1 MRTKGT
7 LKDYL
12 VDQINFYFQISKGIP
27 QGSALSGFI
36 FILCLTP
43 LLHMINA
50 SKKIKPIEIE
60 FQYMNYPNEKLT
72 FPKISAFADD
82 VNILATIT
90 KQGELVPEID
100 ELKDIFNEFKQLSSL
115 SVNLDKTFSFS
126 SIKNEVLDFIETN
139 YMIKNETKSQIRML
153 GHVFKPIDHLNSKPI
168 LSKIEQSIIAA
179 TTGLKKVPTQGRYI
193 LTSMFLSSQINYH
206 IYQVNN
212 IYKRETD
219 NTQQI
224 INRFIKAPF
233 TARAKYKAI
242 NKGGAEVPNVLNIIG
257 AGKVVSF
264 KSYMP
269 SKYCYKTNLRS
280 LLNNMG
286 FQLMDQLNAGIK
298 INNMF
303 LNLLD
308 KIGLTRLKIIAK
320 ETFRI
325 INLTRP
331 NHIPVLGNEAD
342 PNLPKNPKSVRS
354 LKYKKDEFA
363 GRNPIYSPLTQIRDL
378 RHIVKNK
385 FGLYTRYKI
394 KIPTNDMNKIGE
406 ELAII
411 PHRDLSKLCGVNI
424 NKTNYNKICK
434 KIKQLVNNL
443 KRKNKD
449 FALTILDEIEN
460 NSLILALEN
469 GSKKT
474 QKLAIKAQQV
484 TYEAGTTK
492 TAQKFNKEGVLLQQ
506 AELAKATEAAFKM
519 KVGPVI
525 RNFAFKYATR
535 SLITEHR
542 LAIIQNRDENTCKYS
557 DEKIT
562 IGHYYL
568 CPLTCWM
575 QKQLE
580 QALLVTFG
588 IVDNTPATLIIG
600 RQVNK
605 NYNERTK
612 GKAHLIQALHSICRY
627 LVHIIHNSNALILNH
642 DTLMNSFY
650 SLIRRYITDEIREDA
665 NKVIEAMEVYH
676 NYNIEIDVSRN
687 NNMETCTM
695 DQKELWAIKTWR
707 AAEWEATQ
715 GTEQQHL
722 TRRELRKI
730 RAKLYTMQDT
740 EEDRQHII
748 LDMEQDIKETTDND
762 PGDRVWKALGAG
774 LEILYQ

>member
-1 MRTKGT
+1 M
-7 LKDYL
+7 
-12 VDQINFYFQISKGIP
+12 
-27 QGSALSGFI
+27 
-36 FILCLTP
+36 
-43 LLHMINA
+43 
-50 SKKIKPIEIE
+50 
-60 FQYMNYPNEKLT
+60 
-72 FPKISAFADD
+72 
-82 VNILATIT
+82 
-90 KQGELVPEID
+90 
-100 ELKDIFNEFKQLSSL
+100 
-115 SVNLDKTFSFS
+115 
-126 SIKNEVLDFIETN
+126 
-139 YMIKNETKSQIRML
+139 
-153 GHVFKPIDHLNSKPI
+153 
-168 LSKIEQSIIAA
+168 AA
-179 TTGLKKVPTQGRYI
+179 
-193 LTSMFLSSQINYH
+193 
-206 IYQVNN
+206 
-212 IYKRETD
+212 
-219 NTQQI
+219 
-224 INRFIKAPF
+224 
-233 TARAKYKAI
+233 
-242 NKGGAEVPNVLNIIG
+242 
-257 AGKVVSF
+257 
-264 KSYMP
+264 
-269 SKYCYKTNLRS
+269 
-280 LLNNMG
+280 
-286 FQLMDQLNAGIK
+286 
-298 INNMF
+298 
-303 LNLLD
+303 
-308 KIGLTRLKIIAK
+308 
-320 ETFRI
+320 
-325 INLTRP
+325 
-331 NHIPVLGNEAD
+331 
-342 PNLPKNPKSVRS
+342 
-354 LKYKKDEFA
+354 
-363 GRNPIYSPLTQIRDL
+363 
-378 RHIVKNK
+378 
-385 FGLYTRYKI
+385 
-394 KIPTNDMNKIGE
+394 
-406 ELAII
+406 
-411 PHRDLSKLCGVNI
+411 
-424 NKTNYNKICK
+424 
-434 KIKQLVNNL
+434 
-443 KRKNKD
+443 
-449 FALTILDEIEN
+449 
-460 NSLILALEN
+460 
-469 GSKKT
+469 KT
-474 QKLAIKAQQV
+474 QKLAIKAQQT

-492 TAQKFNKEGVLLQQ
+492 TAQKFNQEGVLLQQ

-542 LAIIQNRDENTCKYS
+542 LAIIQNRDENTCQYS

-568 CPLTCWM
+568 CPLTCWI

-687 NNMETCTM
+687 NKMETCTL